1 MTAVL
6 TKRNRNRKTKSNVP
20 RRSQK
25 KTPISMEIYD
35 FEQTEQESFKNTPN
49 NRRSLCRFIYDLV
62 ISIWLFIV
70 RLVSSVPI
78 LKPLDEQQSDIES
91 SDTESYTNSKKTYS
105 DIADLYSS
113 SESSDNVDELY
124 SSDDSDYDPEQ
135 DHSRNP
141 ETDSDEQDSDEYDSD
156 EYDSGEYDSDE
167 YDSDRGERGEYDS
180 DEQDSDEQDS
190 DEQDS
195 DEYDSDE
202 QNSGEYDS
210 EMDVSEDITVLPIE
224 CVRRC
229 RGVTSRKTPAGLPQ
243 RCKITNEMVYDK
255 TRPSYT
261 QEAALRMIVDGSNY
275 CSYHYEQE
283 NVPAYKPSVH
293 PVIYGIQTPY
303 RDTMSSMEKQNNIQE
318 AYENDS
324 IPLDGEE
331 AWKYLMDK
339 QDLQKEYGVDKFF
352 NL

>member
-1 MTAVL
+1 MNPNMTAVL
-6 TKRNRNRKTKSNVP
+6 SRRNRQTKTKSNVP

-35 FEQTEQESFKNTPN
+35 FEATEQESFKNTPN

-70 RLVSSVPI
+70 RLVSSAPI
-78 LKPLDEQQSDIES
+78 LKPLDEQHSDTES
-91 SDTESYTNSKKTYS
+91 SDTDSSTNRKKTDS

-141 ETDSDEQDSDEYDSD
+141 ETDSDEQYSDEYDSD
-156 EYDSGEYDSDE
+156 EYDS
-167 YDSDRGERGEYDS
+167 
-180 DEQDSDEQDS
+180 DEQDSDNDS
-190 DEQDS
+190 DEQ
-195 DEYDSDE
+195 
-202 QNSGEYDS
+202 DS
-210 EMDVSEDITVLPIE
+210 EMDVSEDTNVLPVE

-229 RGVTSRKTPAGLPQ
+229 RGVTSRKTPAGLPH
-243 RCKITNEMVYDK
+243 RCKITNEMAYDK

-261 QEAALRMIVDGSNY
+261 QGAALRMITDGSNY
-275 CSYHYEQE
+275 CSYHAEQE
-283 NVPAYKPSVH
+283 DVLAYQPAYQPSVH

-303 RDTMSSMEKQNNIQE
+303 RATMTRLEKETHIQE
-318 AYENDS
+318 ANENHS
-324 IPLDGEE
+324 IPLDGVE

-339 QDLQKEYGVDKFF
+339 KDLQKEYGVDKFF

>member
-1 MTAVL
+1 MNPNMTAVL
-6 TKRNRNRKTKSNVP
+6 TKRNRKTKTKSNVP

-141 ETDSDEQDSDEYDSD
+141 ETDSDEQDSDE
-156 EYDSGEYDSDE
+156 
-167 YDSDRGERGEYDS
+167 
-180 DEQDSDEQDS
+180 
-190 DEQDS
+190 QDS
-195 DEYDSDE
+195 DEYDSNE
-202 QNSGEYDS
+202 QNSGEYNSVGVERGEYDS

>member
-124 SSDDSDYDPEQ
+124 SSDDSDYDPE
-135 DHSRNP
+135 
-141 ETDSDEQDSDEYDSD
+141 T
-156 EYDSGEYDSDE
+156 
-167 YDSDRGERGEYDS
+167 DS

-202 QNSGEYDS
+202 QNSGEYNSDGVERGEYDS